1 MGLTDHTIDFV
12 RNSLKELSQLL
23 PPLQNNQE
31 HEFVKGA
38 GGYSPLNLFQW
49 SAAFIEHKNDIGN
62 LGFPVLQN
70 RLAGIKFPALES
82 QI

>member
-1 MGLTDHTIDFV
+1 MS
-12 RNSLKELSQLL
+12 SLKA
-23 PPLQNNQE
+23 
-31 HEFVKGA
+31 VVDT
-38 GGYSPLNLFQW
+38 
-49 SAAFIEHKNDIGN
+49 AFIEHKNDIGN